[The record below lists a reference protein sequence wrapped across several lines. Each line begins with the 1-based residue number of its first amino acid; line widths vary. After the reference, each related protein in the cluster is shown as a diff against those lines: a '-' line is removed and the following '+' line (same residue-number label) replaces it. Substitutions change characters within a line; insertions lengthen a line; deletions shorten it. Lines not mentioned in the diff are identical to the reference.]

1 MTQTMQLPGHSPQE
15 GTKIWEIVFSSGA
28 FIAFLK
34 FLQWLLGKIFDR
46 KHKSDVLEGIE
57 GLRAVYQV
65 LEKALTHCDRALL
78 LSAHNGGGVPNPA
91 TPFWVSAIH
100 WAVGDPHRR
109 ETLNSYNRIR
119 CDSHSITMLLTMM
132 NGDGTYHFDME
143 KNDGAMLKAFY
154 LNEGVVDAYLV
165 FIGIRN
171 GHFAFMSFASF
182 TKKFT
187 DADLTKFRLIAND
200 VRNLTIK

>member
-100 WAVGDPHRR
+100 WPSV
-109 ETLNSYNRIR
+109 IR
-119 CDSHSITMLLTMM
+119 AGGKRSTPTTAS
-132 NGDGTYHFDME
+132 
-143 KNDGAMLKAFY
+143 GA
-154 LNEGVVDAYLV
+154 
-165 FIGIRN
+165 IRTP
-171 GHFAFMSFASF
+171 SPCC
-182 TKKFT
+182 
-187 DADLTKFRLIAND
+187 
-200 VRNLTIK
+200 